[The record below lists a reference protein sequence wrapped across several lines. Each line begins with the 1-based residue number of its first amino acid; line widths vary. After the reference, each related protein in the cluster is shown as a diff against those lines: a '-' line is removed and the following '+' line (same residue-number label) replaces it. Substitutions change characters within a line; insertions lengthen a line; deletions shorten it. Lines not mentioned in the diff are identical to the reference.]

1 MKVSVLSKTET
12 SRIIDSLRTNWPFN
26 SIPKIKTL
34 KVYEAEKN
42 KFLLKAENFV
52 AVRVD
57 EHLVPFVGSEDLL
70 RHFPF
75 VTVDMKAVKF
85 VCNGANIMRP
95 GITTFQFFQKDSIV
109 VIKDESHFKALSV
122 GIALESSADATPKNR
137 GCIICNIHYV
147 GDRVWEVYKEIRD

>member
-1 MKVSVLSKTET
+1 MRVNVLSKTET
-12 SRIIDSLRTNWPFN
+12 SRIIDSLRTNWPFD

-57 EHLVPFVGSEDLL
+57 EDLIPFVGNEDLL

-95 GITTFQFFQKDSIV
+95 GITTFQFFKKNSIV
-109 VIKDESHFKALSV
+109 VIKDESHLKALSV
-122 GIALESSADATPKNR
+122 GIALESSEDAAPKNR
-137 GCIICNIHYV
+137 GCVICNIHYV
-147 GDRVWEVYKEIRD
+147 GDKLWEVYKEIKD